1 MYHKDRIQIQKL
13 FSFHAIERTDMKT
26 ELLST
31 HPKKTIFE
39 DSIPSKVSKLN
50 ADISAKVLQNLFD
63 KMLVTSNARDNMKLA
78 NKIPVLKKEN

>member
-1 MYHKDRIQIQKL
+1 MIQKS

-31 HPKKTIFE
+31 DPKKTIFE
-39 DSIPSKVSKLN
+39 DSIPSKASKLN

-63 KMLVTSNARDNMKLA
+63 KMLVTSNVRDNMKLA